1 MTRERILAHR
11 FVEFIPD
18 VLEEG
23 TLYVSMEYATVS
35 HKCCCGCGFEVVTP
49 LSPTD
54 WKLTFDG
61 ETISLHPSIGN
72 WSFKCQSHY
81 WIRDSRVKWA
91 PRWSREEIDAG
102 RNWDRHQK
110 ESYYHPG
117 QAAAAEAKNAP
128 ATVASVKQPSRWQ
141 RFKAWWQ
148 QS

>member
-1 MTRERILAHR
+1 MTREKVLAHR

-61 ETISLHPSIGN
+61 ETISLYPSIGN

-81 WIRDSRVKWA
+81 WIRNSRAKWA
-91 PRWSREEIDAG
+91 SRWSLEEIDAG
-102 RNWDRHQK
+102 KTWDRHQK
-110 ESYYHPG
+110 ESYPG
-117 QAAAAEAKNAP
+117 QAADGAAKNAP
-128 ATVASVKQPSRWQ
+128 EAVASLKRPSRWQ
-141 RFKAWWQ
+141 RFKARWQ
-148 QS
+148 RS

>member
-1 MTRERILAHR
+1 MRRERLLAHR

-23 TLYVSMEYATVS
+23 TLYVSIEYATVS

-72 WSFKCQSHY
+72 WNFKCQSHY
-81 WIRDSRVKWA
+81 WIREGKVKWA
-91 PRWSREEIDAG
+91 PRWSRNEIDAG
-102 RNWDRHQK
+102 RNWDRHEK
-110 ESYYHPG
+110 GSYYQG
-117 QAAAAEAKNAP
+117 RAADGATKNVSETAAKAKP
-128 ATVASVKQPSRWQ
+128 PSRWQ
-141 RFKAWWQ
+141 KFRAWWRL
-148 QS
+148 S

>member
-1 MTRERILAHR
+1 MTGGAALTHR

-54 WKLTFDG
+54 WKLSFDG
-61 ETISLHPSIGN
+61 EAISLHPSIGN

-81 WIRDSRVKWA
+81 WIMEGKVKWA
-91 PRWSREEIDAG
+91 RRWSGEEINAG
-102 RNWDRHQK
+102 RNWDRHLK
-110 ESYYHPG
+110 ERYQEG
-117 QAAAAEAKNAP
+117 QAESAPETAAN
-128 ATVASVKQPSRWQ
+128 VKPRSRWH
-141 RFKAWWQ
+141 RFKALVARLR
-148 QS
+148 